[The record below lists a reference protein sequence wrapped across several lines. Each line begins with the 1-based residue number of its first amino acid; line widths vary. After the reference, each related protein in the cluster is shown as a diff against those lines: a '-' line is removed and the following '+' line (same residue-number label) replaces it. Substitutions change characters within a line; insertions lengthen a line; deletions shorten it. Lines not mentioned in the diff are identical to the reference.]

1 MVFFCAK
8 SGENHFW
15 YIQVLNL
22 LAGFRACI
30 YQKRFAEQIDEQDEV
45 LRMMFYFF
53 SVLHRL
59 FQRKSVGSGGS
70 EMEDMNEKILW
81 EGYGLRFRGGTR
93 TRTGLICRTDMGL
106 RELKKPRGSGESLRL
121 AFDVKEQLRK
131 NGFINISRFY
141 RTLEGEPFYRY
152 DGILYTLEDVMPPES
167 LPEEKEDTFLRGAE
181 TLGKMHHAAKGLQ
194 SESARWE
201 EKRLP
206 ALYGKRRSQ
215 LAKIRRRNDRQRN
228 YDAIDLLLI
237 RYYDRFMEQAQ
248 QAEELLKKGGYE
260 AAVVQAAEKGA
271 FCHNAYKGE
280 ALRQNEKGEIF
291 VGSFDKCSSE
301 LPLADLAHYLRRY
314 FKKTEGSAAGVA
326 EMLEQY
332 GKHQPLSENDLTI
345 LQGMLIYPEKFL
357 RLVNEYYNKRRA
369 CVSPAMQERLA
380 AAAKEEEN
388 GRLLWDMVKKGC

>member
-1 MVFFCAK
+1 
-8 SGENHFW
+8 
-15 YIQVLNL
+15 
-22 LAGFRACI
+22 
-30 YQKRFAEQIDEQDEV
+30 
-45 LRMMFYFF
+45 
-53 SVLHRL
+53 
-59 FQRKSVGSGGS
+59 
-70 EMEDMNEKILW
+70 MEDINEKILW

-106 RELKKPRGSGESLRL
+106 RELKKPRGSEESLYL

-131 NGFINISRFY
+131 NGFRNISRFY

-152 DGILYTLEDVMPPES
+152 DSVLYTLEDVMPSES
-167 LPEEKEDTFLRGAE
+167 LPEDSADTFLRGAE
-181 TLGKMHHAAKGLQ
+181 VLGQMHHGARGLQ
-194 SESARWE
+194 SEAARWDGE
-201 EKRLP
+201 RLP
-206 ALYGKRRSQ
+206 GLYAKRRSE
-215 LAKIRRRNDRQRN
+215 LAKIRRRNDKRRN

-237 RYYDRFMEQAQ
+237 RHYDPFMEQAAL
-248 QAEELLKKGGYE
+248 AEELLRKGGYQN
-260 AAVVQAAEKGA
+260 AVDRAAETGA

-301 LPLADLAHYLRRY
+301 LPLADLARYLRRY
-314 FKKTEGSAAGVA
+314 FKKTASNAEGVA
-326 EMLEQY
+326 KMLENY
-332 GKHQPLSENDLTI
+332 GKHQPLSAGDLTI

-388 GRLLWDMVKKGC
+388 GRILRDIVKKGC